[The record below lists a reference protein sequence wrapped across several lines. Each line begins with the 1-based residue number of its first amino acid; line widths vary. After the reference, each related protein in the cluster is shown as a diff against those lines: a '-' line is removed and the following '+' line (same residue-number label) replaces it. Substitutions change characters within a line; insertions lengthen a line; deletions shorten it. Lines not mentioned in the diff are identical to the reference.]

1 MTEVPGAAVFEFD
14 TLELTALLLLYES
27 LKYDGL
33 IFAIENENGS
43 WSEML
48 TTLKKLEAFGL
59 SQLVSTGDV
68 ELKSIDDDEV
78 RKVKAHKFKLTEDMG
93 FVLMNSIA
101 GSGIQAGEVLL
112 KNSLTGQLLLFKFDF
127 KEIDSSG
134 DLNDVEI

>member
-101 GSGIQAGEVLL
+101 GSGIQA
-112 KNSLTGQLLLFKFDF
+112 
-127 KEIDSSG
+127 
-134 DLNDVEI
+134 